1 MKELFGQRLREQ
13 RQNQGLT
20 MEQLAEK
27 ANLSTNFIG
36 AIERGLKEP
45 SLSTLISILN
55 ALDIP
60 ADVLLRDYV
69 GTASHVTDEEI
80 CKRLEG
86 LTPIQKFLSTPSAGR
101 ATAAERPPL
110 LDIIFLSTPSAGRAT
125 SCPCTRSRHP
135 DYFYPRPP
143 RGGRPVR
150 NSPQLPSAHISIHAL
165 REEGDGFTQ
174 ELVCEELNFYP
185 RPP

>member
-86 LTPIQKFLSTPSAGR
+86 LTPIQKKQHLTCWTPISPISRILQTKNNLQTLQAYRLGFSRYAFLLHHFR
-101 ATAAERPPL
+101 L
-110 LDIIFLSTPSAGRAT
+110 
-125 SCPCTRSRHP
+125 
-135 DYFYPRPP
+135 
-143 RGGRPVR
+143 
-150 NSPQLPSAHISIHAL
+150 
-165 REEGDGFTQ
+165 
-174 ELVCEELNFYP
+174 
-185 RPP
+185 

>member
-69 GTASHVTDEEI
+69 GTASHVTDDEI

-86 LTPIQKFLSTPSAGR
+86 LTPIQKKGS
-101 ATAAERPPL
+101 
-110 LDIIFLSTPSAGRAT
+110 
-125 SCPCTRSRHP
+125 
-135 DYFYPRPP
+135 PRPVGHLY
-143 RGGRPVR
+143 RQSPVSYKR
-150 NSPQLPSAHISIHAL
+150 RIISNPCKRIGWDLAGTLFICIAFGYNHSY
-165 REEGDGFTQ
+165 R
-174 ELVCEELNFYP
+174 VCCTLKN
-185 RPP
+185 

>member
-1 MKELFGQRLREQ
+1 MCIGRTTTGILWSVNNSTEMERAMKELFGQRLREQ

-69 GTASHVTDEEI
+69 GTASHVTDDEI

-86 LTPIQKFLSTPSAGR
+86 LTTIQKKEDLD
-101 ATAAERPPL
+101 L
-110 LDIIFLSTPSAGRAT
+110 LDTYIA
-125 SCPCTRSRHP
+125 
-135 DYFYPRPP
+135 
-143 RGGRPVR
+143 
-150 NSPQLPSAHISIHAL
+150 NLPYL
-165 REEGDGFTQ
+165 TNEE
-174 ELVCEELNFYP
+174 
-185 RPP
+185 

>member
-69 GTASHVTDEEI
+69 GTALSEAASHLMQV
-80 CKRLEG
+80 
-86 LTPIQKFLSTPSAGR
+86 
-101 ATAAERPPL
+101 
-110 LDIIFLSTPSAGRAT
+110 LDDPE
-125 SCPCTRSRHP
+125 
-135 DYFYPRPP
+135 
-143 RGGRPVR
+143 
-150 NSPQLPSAHISIHAL
+150 SIT
-165 REEGDGFTQ
+165 G
-174 ELVCEELNFYP
+174 
-185 RPP
+185 

>member
-69 GTASHVTDEEI
+69 GTASHVTDDEI

-86 LTPIQKFLSTPSAGR
+86 LTPIQKK
-101 ATAAERPPL
+101 AARIKSQTL
-110 LDIIFLSTPSAGRAT
+110 QAYRLGF
-125 SCPCTRSRHP
+125 SRYAFHLHC
-135 DYFYPRPP
+135 FR
-143 RGGRPVR
+143 
-150 NSPQLPSAHISIHAL
+150 L
-165 REEGDGFTQ
+165 
-174 ELVCEELNFYP
+174 
-185 RPP
+185 

>member
-69 GTASHVTDEEI
+69 GTASHVTDAEKSSTRSAGHLYRQSPVSYKRRI
-80 CKRLEG
+80 ISNPCKRIGWDL
-86 LTPIQKFLSTPSAGR
+86 AGTLFICIAFGYNHSYR
-101 ATAAERPPL
+101 
-110 LDIIFLSTPSAGRAT
+110 
-125 SCPCTRSRHP
+125 
-135 DYFYPRPP
+135 
-143 RGGRPVR
+143 
-150 NSPQLPSAHISIHAL
+150 
-165 REEGDGFTQ
+165 
-174 ELVCEELNFYP
+174 VCYTLKN
-185 RPP
+185 

>member
-69 GTASHVTDEEI
+69 GTASHVTDDEI

-86 LTPIQKFLSTPSAGR
+86 LTPIQTCWTPISPISR
-101 ATAAERPPL
+101 ILQTKNNQQPL
-110 LDIIFLSTPSAGRAT
+110 QAYRLGI
-125 SCPCTRSRHP
+125 SRYAFHLHR
-135 DYFYPRPP
+135 FR
-143 RGGRPVR
+143 
-150 NSPQLPSAHISIHAL
+150 L
-165 REEGDGFTQ
+165 
-174 ELVCEELNFYP
+174 
-185 RPP
+185 

>member
-20 MEQLAEK
+20 MEQLADK

-69 GTASHVTDEEI
+69 GTASHVTDDEI

-86 LTPIQKFLSTPSAGR
+86 LTPIQKKGSPSTCWTPISPISR
-101 ATAAERPPL
+101 ILQTKNNQQPL
-110 LDIIFLSTPSAGRAT
+110 QAYRLGF
-125 SCPCTRSRHP
+125 SRYAFHLHR
-135 DYFYPRPP
+135 FR
-143 RGGRPVR
+143 
-150 NSPQLPSAHISIHAL
+150 L
-165 REEGDGFTQ
+165 
-174 ELVCEELNFYP
+174 
-185 RPP
+185 

>member
-27 ANLSTNFIG
+27 ANLSSNFIG

-55 ALDIP
+55 ALDVP

-69 GTASHVTDEEI
+69 GTASHVTDDEI

-86 LTPIQKFLSTPSAGR
+86 LTPIQKKQHSTCWTPISAISLTSQTRNELQTLQAHRLKFSRCAFLLHSFQP
-101 ATAAERPPL
+101 
-110 LDIIFLSTPSAGRAT
+110 
-125 SCPCTRSRHP
+125 
-135 DYFYPRPP
+135 
-143 RGGRPVR
+143 
-150 NSPQLPSAHISIHAL
+150 
-165 REEGDGFTQ
+165 
-174 ELVCEELNFYP
+174 
-185 RPP
+185 

>member
-45 SLSTLISILN
+45 SLSTLISIL
-55 ALDIP
+55 DIP

-69 GTASHVTDEEI
+69 GTASHVTDDEI

-86 LTPIQKFLSTPSAGR
+86 LTPIQKK
-101 ATAAERPPL
+101 AALDL
-110 LDIIFLSTPSAGRAT
+110 LDTYIA
-125 SCPCTRSRHP
+125 
-135 DYFYPRPP
+135 
-143 RGGRPVR
+143 
-150 NSPQLPSAHISIHAL
+150 NLPYL
-165 REEGDGFTQ
+165 TNEE
-174 ELVCEELNFYP
+174 
-185 RPP
+185 

>member
-27 ANLSTNFIG
+27 ANLSTN
-36 AIERGLKEP
+36 
-45 SLSTLISILN
+45 LN

-69 GTASHVTDEEI
+69 GTASHVTDDEI

-86 LTPIQKFLSTPSAGR
+86 LTPIQKK
-101 ATAAERPPL
+101 AALDL
-110 LDIIFLSTPSAGRAT
+110 LDTYIA
-125 SCPCTRSRHP
+125 
-135 DYFYPRPP
+135 
-143 RGGRPVR
+143 
-150 NSPQLPSAHISIHAL
+150 NLPYL
-165 REEGDGFTQ
+165 TNEE
-174 ELVCEELNFYP
+174 
-185 RPP
+185 

>member
-1 MKELFGQRLREQ
+1 MSGQLPVFFMFCHPVGNNTVYGLGLGRTTAGILWSVNNSTEMERAMKELFGQRLREQ

-69 GTASHVTDEEI
+69 GTASHVTDDEI

-86 LTPIQKFLSTPSAGR
+86 LTPIQKKVALD
-101 ATAAERPPL
+101 L
-110 LDIIFLSTPSAGRAT
+110 LDTYIA
-125 SCPCTRSRHP
+125 
-135 DYFYPRPP
+135 
-143 RGGRPVR
+143 
-150 NSPQLPSAHISIHAL
+150 NLPYL
-165 REEGDGFTQ
+165 TNEE
-174 ELVCEELNFYP
+174 
-185 RPP
+185 

>member
-45 SLSTLISILN
+45 SLSTLISIFLN

-69 GTASHVTDEEI
+69 GTASHVTDDEI
-80 CKRLEG
+80 RKRLEH
-86 LTPIQKFLSTPSAGR
+86 LTPVQKK
-101 ATAAERPPL
+101 AALDL
-110 LDIIFLSTPSAGRAT
+110 LDTYIG
-125 SCPCTRSRHP
+125 
-135 DYFYPRPP
+135 
-143 RGGRPVR
+143 
-150 NSPQLPSAHISIHAL
+150 NLPYL
-165 REEGDGFTQ
+165 TNEE
-174 ELVCEELNFYP
+174 
-185 RPP
+185 

>member
-69 GTASHVTDEEI
+69 GTASHVTDDEI

-86 LTPIQKFLSTPSAGR
+86 LTPIQKK
-101 ATAAERPPL
+101 AALDL
-110 LDIIFLSTPSAGRAT
+110 LDTYIAI
-125 SCPCTRSRHP
+125 SRILQTKNNQQP
-135 DYFYPRPP
+135 LQAYR
-143 RGGRPVR
+143 
-150 NSPQLPSAHISIHAL
+150 L
-165 REEGDGFTQ
+165 GFSRYAFH
-174 ELVCEELNFYP
+174 LHRFRL
-185 RPP
+185 

>member
-27 ANLSTNFIG
+27 ANLSSNFIG
-36 AIERGLKEP
+36 AIGLKEP

-55 ALDIP
+55 ALDVP

-69 GTASHVTDEEI
+69 GTASHVTDDEI

-86 LTPIQKFLSTPSAGR
+86 LTPIQKK
-101 ATAAERPPL
+101 AALDL
-110 LDIIFLSTPSAGRAT
+110 LDTYIG
-125 SCPCTRSRHP
+125 
-135 DYFYPRPP
+135 
-143 RGGRPVR
+143 
-150 NSPQLPSAHISIHAL
+150 NLPYL
-165 REEGDGFTQ
+165 TNEE
-174 ELVCEELNFYP
+174 
-185 RPP
+185 

>member
-60 ADVLLRDYV
+60 
-69 GTASHVTDEEI
+69 
-80 CKRLEG
+80 RLTFCSVITLE
-86 LTPIQKFLSTPSAGR
+86 Q
-101 ATAAERPPL
+101 
-110 LDIIFLSTPSAGRAT
+110 
-125 SCPCTRSRHP
+125 HP
-135 DYFYPRPP
+135 M
-143 RGGRPVR
+143 
-150 NSPQLPSAHISIHAL
+150 
-165 REEGDGFTQ
+165 
-174 ELVCEELNFYP
+174 
-185 RPP
+185 

>member
-69 GTASHVTDEEI
+69 GTASHVTDDEI

-86 LTPIQKFLSTPSAGR
+86 FIPIQKKRHSICWTPISAISLISQTKNKITNFASVSAG
-101 ATAAERPPL
+101 
-110 LDIIFLSTPSAGRAT
+110 I
-125 SCPCTRSRHP
+125 
-135 DYFYPRPP
+135 
-143 RGGRPVR
+143 
-150 NSPQLPSAHISIHAL
+150 
-165 REEGDGFTQ
+165 
-174 ELVCEELNFYP
+174 
-185 RPP
+185 

>member
-1 MKELFGQRLREQ
+1 MLFQTSVEHRSAVQVSLWHGTRQHCNAFLRHVSW
-13 RQNQGLT
+13 QG

-86 LTPIQKFLSTPSAGR
+86 LTPIQKK
-101 ATAAERPPL
+101 AALDL
-110 LDIIFLSTPSAGRAT
+110 LDTYIA
-125 SCPCTRSRHP
+125 
-135 DYFYPRPP
+135 
-143 RGGRPVR
+143 
-150 NSPQLPSAHISIHAL
+150 NLPYL
-165 REEGDGFTQ
+165 TNEE
-174 ELVCEELNFYP
+174 
-185 RPP
+185 

>member
-69 GTASHVTDEEI
+69 GTASHVTDVGDTGMSYVI
-80 CKRLEG
+80 
-86 LTPIQKFLSTPSAGR
+86 PWS
-101 ATAAERPPL
+101 
-110 LDIIFLSTPSAGRAT
+110 
-125 SCPCTRSRHP
+125 
-135 DYFYPRPP
+135 
-143 RGGRPVR
+143 
-150 NSPQLPSAHISIHAL
+150 SIP
-165 REEGDGFTQ
+165 Q
-174 ELVCEELNFYP
+174 ELQQPLRRYVAQADGKLCGYCKEDLCNTENGRMIVELYLGKQEHHVS
-185 RPP
+185 RILY

>member
-69 GTASHVTDEEI
+69 GTASHVTDDEI
-80 CKRLEG
+80 RKRLDG
-86 LTPIQKFLSTPSAGR
+86 LTPIQKKRHSTCWTPISAISLISQTR
-101 ATAAERPPL
+101 NKITNFASASAE
-110 LDIIFLSTPSAGRAT
+110 I
-125 SCPCTRSRHP
+125 
-135 DYFYPRPP
+135 
-143 RGGRPVR
+143 
-150 NSPQLPSAHISIHAL
+150 
-165 REEGDGFTQ
+165 
-174 ELVCEELNFYP
+174 
-185 RPP
+185 

>member
-20 MEQLAEK
+20 MEQHAEK

-86 LTPIQKFLSTPSAGR
+86 LTPIQKK
-101 ATAAERPPL
+101 AALDL
-110 LDIIFLSTPSAGRAT
+110 LDTYIA
-125 SCPCTRSRHP
+125 
-135 DYFYPRPP
+135 
-143 RGGRPVR
+143 
-150 NSPQLPSAHISIHAL
+150 NLPYL
-165 REEGDGFTQ
+165 TNEE
-174 ELVCEELNFYP
+174 
-185 RPP
+185 

>member
-86 LTPIQKFLSTPSAGR
+86 LTPIQKRQHSTCWTPISPISR
-101 ATAAERPPL
+101 ILQTKNNLQPL
-110 LDIIFLSTPSAGRAT
+110 QAYRLGF
-125 SCPCTRSRHP
+125 SRYAFHLHR
-135 DYFYPRPP
+135 FR
-143 RGGRPVR
+143 
-150 NSPQLPSAHISIHAL
+150 L
-165 REEGDGFTQ
+165 
-174 ELVCEELNFYP
+174 
-185 RPP
+185 